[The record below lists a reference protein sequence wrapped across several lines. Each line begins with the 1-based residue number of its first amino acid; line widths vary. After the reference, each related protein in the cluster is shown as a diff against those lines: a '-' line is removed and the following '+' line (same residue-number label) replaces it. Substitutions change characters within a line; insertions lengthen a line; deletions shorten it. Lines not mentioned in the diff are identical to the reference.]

1 MAARSALQRTLE
13 DTSRPE
19 EEIFADA
26 LAVAREKKLATD
38 YIARISDDLFRDA
51 EHRPGTALPEKPVSV
66 EHAVRALVKLAI
78 AQKESLGPLGEDSH
92 DHHRSQTVMMMK
104 MRRYNHV
111 QTSHTQKIQLA
122 THAPRKR
129 AATAQ
134 PQPTQSSA
142 AHPRNECAH
151 ARVLVRQT

>member
-51 EHRPGTALPEKPVSV
+51 EHRPGTALTEKPVSGTCQ
-66 EHAVRALVKLAI
+66 L
-78 AQKESLGPLGEDSH
+78 
-92 DHHRSQTVMMMK
+92 
-104 MRRYNHV
+104 NH
-111 QTSHTQKIQLA
+111 
-122 THAPRKR
+122 
-129 AATAQ
+129 
-134 PQPTQSSA
+134 
-142 AHPRNECAH
+142 
-151 ARVLVRQT
+151 

>member
-19 EEIFADA
+19 DEIFADA

-51 EHRPGTALPEKPVSV
+51 EHRAGTTLTEKPVSV
-66 EHAVRALVKLAI
+66 EHAVRAPVQLAI
-78 AQKESLGPLGEDSH
+78 AQKKAWGPLAKKH
-92 DHHRSQTVMMMK
+92 DQHRSQTVMMMK

-111 QTSHTQKIQLA
+111 QTTHTQKIQLA

-134 PQPTQSSA
+134 PQPTQS
-142 AHPRNECAH
+142 
-151 ARVLVRQT
+151 

>member
-51 EHRPGTALPEKPVSV
+51 EHRAGTALTEKPVSV
-66 EHAVRALVKLAI
+66 EHAVRALVQLAI
-78 AQKESLGPLGEDSH
+78 AQKESLGPLGEEPRPPPVTNSDDDENETIQPCTNQPHSEN
-92 DHHRSQTVMMMK
+92 T
-104 MRRYNHV
+104 
-111 QTSHTQKIQLA
+111 TSY
-122 THAPRKR
+122 
-129 AATAQ
+129 
-134 PQPTQSSA
+134 S
-142 AHPRNECAH
+142 
-151 ARVLVRQT
+151 